1 MNNLSEF
8 LKRNFHLFL
17 FVILQILCII
27 MISKSVRYTSFA
39 LSNICQTIVSPIN
52 KAWYNVIRH
61 FSLEKE
67 NEQLVLQNIELL
79 NERDNAF
86 IFQDDSVYT
95 AYQQQDD
102 SLKQKKM
109 RLYDYSYANIVY
121 KTTDKTHNYIIIDK
135 GRAEGVTTDM
145 AVLSANGVCGVV
157 SDVTEHFASV
167 ISLLHPDARISAKL
181 LPANQIGT
189 VLWDGINA
197 RYAQLYDIPQHVP
210 VSVGDTIVTSGFSNI
225 FPNNVLVGIVSDV
238 QDSGHSSFLTI
249 KIRLATNFRNINT
262 VYLIRNI
269 YTSEMNELKSNFK
282 DDE

>member
-1 MNNLSEF
+1 
-8 LKRNFHLFL
+8 
-17 FVILQILCII
+17 

-39 LSNICQTIVSPIN
+39 ISNICQTIVSPIN
-52 KAWYNVIRH
+52 EAWYNVVRH

-86 IFQDDSVYT
+86 VIQDDSVYT
-95 AYQQQDD
+95 AYQQED
-102 SLKQKKM
+102 SLGLKKM

-135 GRAEGVTTDM
+135 GRAEGITTDM
-145 AVLSANGVCGVV
+145 AVMSANGVCGVV

-167 ISLLHPDARISAKL
+167 ISILHPDARISAKL

-210 VSVGDTIVTSGFSNI
+210 VDVGDTVITSGFSNI

-238 QDSGHSSFLTI
+238 EDSGHSSFLTI
-249 KIRLATNFRNINT
+249 KIRLATNFSNINT

-269 YTSEMNELKSNFK
+269 YTSEINELKSNFK

>member
-27 MISKSVRYTSFA
+27 MITKSVRYTSFA
-39 LSNICQTIVSPIN
+39 VSNICQTIVSPIN
-52 KAWYNVIRH
+52 QVWYNIVRH

-86 IFQDDSVYT
+86 VIQDDSVYT
-95 AYQQQDD
+95 AYQQED
-102 SLKQKKM
+102 SLGLKKM
-109 RLYDYSYANIVY
+109 RLYDYSHANIVY
-121 KTTDKTHNYIIIDK
+121 KTTDKTHNYIIVDK
-135 GRAEGVTTDM
+135 GRADGITTDM
-145 AVLSANGVCGVV
+145 AVMSANGVCGVV

-167 ISLLHPDARISAKL
+167 ISILHPDARISAKL

-197 RYAQLYDIPQHVP
+197 QYAQLYDIPQHVP
-210 VSVGDTIVTSGFSNI
+210 VDVGDTVITSGFSNI

-238 QDSGHSSFLTI
+238 EDSGHSSFLTI
-249 KIRLATNFRNINT
+249 KIRLATNFSNINT

-269 YTSEMNELKSNFK
+269 YTSEINELKSNFK